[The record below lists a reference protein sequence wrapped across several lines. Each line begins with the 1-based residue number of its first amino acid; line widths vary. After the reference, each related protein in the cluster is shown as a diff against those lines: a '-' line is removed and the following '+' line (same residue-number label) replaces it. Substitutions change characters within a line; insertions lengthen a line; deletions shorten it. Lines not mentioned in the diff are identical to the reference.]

1 MDLATTLSAINALSL
16 DERIRLVEAVWDGI
30 AAEQPTPQLTEPQK
44 RELQRRLE
52 DHQASPDD
60 VVAWEEVKA
69 QALARGTFPC
79 N

>member
-1 MDLATTLSAINALSL
+1 MDFPTTLSTINALSV

-30 AAEQPTPQLTEPQK
+30 AAEQSTPQLTDLQK
-44 RELQRRLE
+44 QELQRRLE

-69 QALARGTFPC
+69 QALSRGRRQ
-79 N
+79 

>member
-1 MDLATTLSAINALSL
+1 MDLPTTLSTINALSV

-30 AAEQPTPQLTEPQK
+30 AAEQSTPKLTEPQK
-44 RELQRRLE
+44 QELQRRLE

-69 QALARGTFPC
+69 QALSRGRRQ
-79 N
+79 